1 MKKQLYELTVEEFT
15 RLLLDYEEEYTLT
28 LKSYYNDSKDEHT
41 LVGTYEQLC
50 DATITHPQLHQQI
63 EDTLFDYRLTLNEL
77 DIYNYLEFTT
87 KNFNTDRV
95 KIVLD
100 EMECFYLLTYTE
112 DIDSKVVD
120 YYIQENIDIPYL
132 AKQDYTTNKGKHFT
146 REKNTIPNY
155 SKMRGVVYPF
165 REYSYHKA
173 IHLLKSKIEI
183 NKSSKK
189 ALMSTIP
196 KELDTPKAKEL
207 LNQAVNKGLISKLE
221 TCYRWND
228 NTDNPIQL
236 QAYFAEKANDYLD
249 LRKSNK
255 KTIWKPFKQLFG
267 IDTTDRKLET
277 AKNDYT
283 KIYADFTP
291 NGCDEID
298 LFFSELN
305 IPQ

>member
-1 MKKQLYELTVEEFT
+1 MKKKLYELTIEEFT

-50 DATITHPQLHQQI
+50 DATIAHPQLHQQI

-155 SKMRGVVYPF
+155 SKMRDVVYPF

-183 NKSSKK
+183 NKTSKK

-196 KELDTPKAKEL
+196 KELDTPKAKDL
-207 LNQAVNKGLISKLE
+207 FNKAIEVGLITHEANYYKWNYSKSL
-221 TCYRWND
+221 
-228 NTDNPIQL
+228 L
-236 QAYFAEKANDYLD
+236 AYFIDKLSYHLD
-249 LRKSNK
+249 IIPSNNN
-255 KTIWKPFKQLFG
+255 TPWRYFKPLFN
-267 IDTTDRKLET
+267 I
-277 AKNDYT
+277 AKNDNSLLIAKNEY
-283 KIYADFTP
+283 KNKG
-291 NGCDEID
+291 NGLPQDSYLVD
-298 LFFSELN
+298 SLF
-305 IPQ
+305 